1 MGTHYHD
8 QPPEQW
14 AEPVSL
20 DPTPVWKQYILV
32 AALLLLSLIVIA
44 VVAIPA
50 LLPTIVTPP
59 AAVPGGRVVL
69 ALADM
74 PAVGAEPKRI
84 GAPLISEDQAFYI
97 AQPLKGEYAAV
108 LARWDP
114 YDDPAHAC
122 EVVPLPP
129 FTAPVW
135 SYSAKC
141 PDSAGVPGSPLWGPR
156 GEPIAAPRSLA
167 RYLVS
172 VDRDRVIV
180 NISRAI
186 REYGATPQPRVAPL
200 STPCRPWPSVWTRSS
215 PGSRRTS
222 GSRRARR
229 CSAGAP

>member
-14 AEPVSL
+14 ADPASL

-32 AALLLLSLIVIA
+32 AVLLLVSLVLIA
-44 VVAIPA
+44 AVSIPA
-50 LLPTIVTPP
+50 LLPTLVTPP

-74 PAVGAEPKRI
+74 PAVGAEPRRF
-84 GAPLISEDQAFYI
+84 GPPLIPDERTFWI
-97 AQPLKGEYAAV
+97 AQPLKGEYVAV
-108 LARWDP
+108 LARWSPREGDKE
-114 YDDPAHAC
+114 C
-122 EVVPLPP
+122 SVVPLPP

-135 SYSAKC
+135 SYSASC
-141 PDSAGVPGSPLWGPR
+141 PAGVDVAGSPVFGPR

-180 NISRAI
+180 NISREI

-200 STPCRPWPSVWTRSS
+200 STP
-215 PGSRRTS
+215 
-222 GSRRARR
+222 
-229 CSAGAP
+229 